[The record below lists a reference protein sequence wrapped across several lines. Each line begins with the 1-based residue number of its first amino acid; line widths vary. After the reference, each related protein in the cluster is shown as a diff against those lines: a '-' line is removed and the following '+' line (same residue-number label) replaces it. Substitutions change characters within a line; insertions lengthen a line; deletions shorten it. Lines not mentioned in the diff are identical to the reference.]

1 MVSVQRKSQLVT
13 ELEVQ
18 AYLSAEHYQDI
29 DRVPVS
35 TCVVVDFMSFQRS
48 AVIKASINPDFGKLV
63 NSQLSK
69 MLSSYPNTL
78 LHIVFDSYVSK
89 SLNR

>member
-13 ELEVQ
+13 ELEE

-35 TCVVVDFMSFQRS
+35 TCVVADFMSFQRS
-48 AVIKASINPDFGKLV
+48 AVIPKGFNKSRLRKACELPTVENVVK
-63 NSQLSK
+63 LSK
-69 MLSSYPNTL
+69 
-78 LHIVFDSYVSK
+78 HIVAY
-89 SLNR
+89 RM